1 VGDQVQQL
9 RDFGLK
15 GMGLF
20 AHNGSTV
27 KRSENKNAPQ
37 LGALWVNFK
46 RSK

>member
-20 AHNGSTV
+20 AHINSSGKKDQKTKTPHS
-27 KRSENKNAPQ
+27 
-37 LGALWVNFK
+37 
-46 RSK
+46 